1 MLLSL
6 AQLLLYHVLVL
17 MNFLHTDVLK
27 SPFGSVYTFSLLL
40 WIQDI
45 RKSFVRS
52 HNSVIIEHCVNSVY
66 PENSVTA

>member
-1 MLLSL
+1 VTYMEEDVMLLSL

-45 RKSFVRS
+45 GKFLYEISQFCDHRAL
-52 HNSVIIEHCVNSVY
+52 C
-66 PENSVTA
+66 